1 MKKRISMLS
10 LVVFVVTL
18 ISPLSAVNATEIIN
32 DKNVITIEENQN
44 INSDEELIIDDNHT
58 VAEEKEEVKD
68 FDNEEYSEEINS
80 NVEEHISSASENSV
94 QPNGISEFNS
104 KYDKKYVENMP
115 VPQLYSNFEEKSDKI
130 DEGLS
135 EEDIIDGYEVLE
147 TKTDD
152 NYEIALAYSDGS
164 YYFIDSTNN
173 YTEAINILEGTALPN
188 SEEIIIPVII
198 NKSGQVIYTTSGIAY
213 ILNTGNLNINIYTTS
228 TLQQAYTYANQGYVN
243 DVPLIESTS
252 TAAKIQVNGY
262 IGWVSIDDIQIVP
275 INQVSNPSYYTVSN
289 GVLKHYISKD
299 ITGNSGNI
307 INTGVAPSYL
317 KENTKYFSYDG
328 IYFYDGSDVKDSLNL
343 LVSDL
348 KNNHKNNS
356 VNSSNPYYSY
366 YQYLPFRS
374 KTIYTAQQLDEYIND
389 NTVSSSKLRGIGQAL
404 KDAEEKYGVNALLI
418 LGVAINESAWGTSNI
433 CQTKNNLFG
442 IKAYDSDVNQASTFE
457 TPGDSVLEFAK
468 NYISTGYANPNNWR
482 YYGGFL
488 GNKNL
493 GANVKYASDPFWG
506 EKAAKYALDVDLYYA
521 NSNVKNLKDYN
532 RYKIGIYTST
542 NNVKNS
548 LGTVLYNIGSSQRN
562 LGASFIITNDNIIN
576 ISGEARYEIYPDI
589 TSTSF
594 NGEYNWNNKGYVKT
608 SGVNIVSDGSNGS
621 SNDSSD
627 SLPLPEEPT
636 GITGVIYSTNVKGY
650 GWQDW
655 VSNGELSGT
664 EGQSKAIEG
673 IRIKLSNYPNAT
685 IKYSSHVQDYGWQE
699 WVSNGELS
707 GTEGQSKRLEA
718 IKIEATNLPENAE
731 LQYRVHVQN
740 KGWQDWVS
748 SGEIAGTVGQGLR
761 LEAIEIRII
770 DPTSITYTTHIQDYG
785 WQDWV
790 SNGELSG
797 TEGKSKRL
805 EAIKIKFD
813 NYSNA
818 NVKYSTHIQ
827 DIGWQTWK
835 SNGELSGTEGKSKR
849 IEAIKIDVTGLPE
862 GFEVKYRVH
871 VENSGWQDW
880 VSNGEVAGTVGKG
893 LRLEAIEIKVVKTP
907 TISYKTH
914 IQDIGWQSLRKDG
927 EIAGTVGESKR
938 LEAIVIEAENL
949 PEGAYIKYMS
959 HVQDLGW
966 EKSWTMEGNISGSVG
981 KLKRLEAIKIQ
992 LVGAPGYHIEYR
1004 SHIQDSGWESTWK
1017 RDGEISG
1024 SIGKSKRI
1032 EGIQIRIVQD

>member
-1 MKKRISMLS
+1 MKKRISILS
-10 LVVFVVTL
+10 LVVFVATL
-18 ISPLSAVNATEIIN
+18 ISPLSTANATEIIN
-32 DKNVITIEENQN
+32 DENVIAIEENQN
-44 INSDEELIIDDNHT
+44 INSDEELIIGDDYT
-58 VAEEKEEVKD
+58 EENGKEVKD
-68 FDNEEYSEEINS
+68 SDNEEYSEEINS
-80 NVEEHISSASENSV
+80 NLEEDISSNSENSV
-94 QPNGISEFNS
+94 QPNSVSEFNS
-104 KYDKKYVENMP
+104 KYNKKYIENIP
-115 VPQLYSNFEEKSDKI
+115 GPQLYSNSQEHSDKI

-164 YYFIDSTNN
+164 YYFIDSTDN
-173 YTEAINILEGTALPN
+173 YNEALNILAGTALPS
-188 SEEIIIPVII
+188 SEEVIIPVII

-213 ILNTGNLNINIYTTS
+213 ILNKGNLNINIYTTS
-228 TLQQAYTYANQGYVN
+228 TLKEAYTYANQGYIN

-262 IGWVSIDDIQIVP
+262 IGWVSINDIQIVP
-275 INQVSNPSYYTVSN
+275 MNQVSNPSYYIVSN
-289 GVLKHYISKD
+289 GILKHYISKD
-299 ITGNSGNI
+299 ITGNNGNI
-307 INTGVAPSYL
+307 INIGVAPSYL
-317 KENTKYFSYDG
+317 NENTKYFSYDG
-328 IYFYDGSDVKDSLNL
+328 IYFYNGRDVKESLNL

-348 KNNHKNNS
+348 KNNNKNNS
-356 VNSSNPYYSY
+356 VNSGNPYYSY

-374 KTIYTAQQLDEYIND
+374 KTVYTSQQLDEYINA
-389 NTVSSSKLRGIGQAL
+389 NTITTSKLRGIGQAF

-433 CQTKNNLFG
+433 SQTKNNLFG

-457 TPGDSVLEFAK
+457 KPGDSVLEFAK

-521 NSNVKNLKDYN
+521 NSNVKNLRDYN

-548 LGTVLYNIGSSQRN
+548 SGTVLYNVGSSQRN
-562 LGASFIITNDNIIN
+562 LGTSFVITNDNTIN

-608 SGVNIVSDGSNGS
+608 SGVNIVSDGSNNS
-621 SNDSSD
+621 SNNSS
-627 SLPLPEEPT
+627 LPEEPT
-636 GITGVIYSTNVKGY
+636 GITGVIYSTNVEGY

-655 VSNGELSGT
+655 KSNGELSGT
-664 EGQSKAIEG
+664 EGKSKAIEG
-673 IRIKLSNYPNAT
+673 IRIKLSNYSDAT
-685 IKYSSHVQDYGWQE
+685 IKYSSHV
-699 WVSNGELS
+699 
-707 GTEGQSKRLEA
+707 
-718 IKIEATNLPENAE
+718 
-731 LQYRVHVQN
+731 
-740 KGWQDWVS
+740 
-748 SGEIAGTVGQGLR
+748 
-761 LEAIEIRII
+761 
-770 DPTSITYTTHIQDYG
+770 QDYG

-805 EAIKIKFD
+805 EAIKIEASNLPNNVELQYRVYVQNKGWQNWVSNGEIAGTVGQGLRVEAIEIRIVDPTSITYTTHVEDYGWQNWVSNGELSGTEGKSKRMEAIKIKLD
-813 NYSNA
+813 NYPNA

-849 IEAIKIDVTGLPE
+849 LEAIKIDVTGLPE
-862 GFEVKYRVH
+862 GYEVKYRVH
-871 VENSGWQDW
+871 VEDCGWQSW

-907 TISYKTH
+907 TVNYNTH
-914 IQDIGWQSLRKDG
+914 IQDIGWQGLRKDG
-927 EIAGTVGESKR
+927 DIAGTVGKSKR

-949 PEGAYIKYMS
+949 PEGAYIQYMT

-966 EKSWTMEGNISGSVG
+966 EKNWTMEGNISGSVG
-981 KLKRLEAIKIQ
+981 KLKRLEAIKIK

-1004 SHIQDSGWESTWK
+1004 THIQDIGWESTWK

-1024 SIGKSKRI
+1024 TVGKSKRL